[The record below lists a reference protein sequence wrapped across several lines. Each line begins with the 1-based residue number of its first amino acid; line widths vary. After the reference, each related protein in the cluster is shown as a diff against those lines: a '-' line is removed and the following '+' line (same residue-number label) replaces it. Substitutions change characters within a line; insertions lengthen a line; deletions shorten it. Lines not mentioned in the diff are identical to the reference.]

1 MTARSRT
8 AFLAL
13 ALAIFACR
21 PGVRAAEPALVLEQ
35 TIELKDVS
43 GRIDHMAVN
52 LPRKQ
57 LYVAELGN
65 NTVDVVDIAG
75 GQVEPQG
82 IGYSPQADVIAIAS
96 AGDGTVRLFRGKDF
110 YIATTVNLGDDADNV
125 RVDPT
130 SGRFIVGY
138 GSGGLAVI
146 DPADGRVISR
156 TKLPAHPE
164 GFQIDAGSGRAFV
177 NLPDDHQIAV
187 VDIGSGKQISGWRLP
202 GRRANFPMGFDA
214 PRKIVASVFRSPPRL
229 VLLDANSGTVKESL
243 TACSDADDV
252 FFDGNRRRIYV
263 SCGSGSVDV
272 FEADGDGYRKPTS
285 TKTNSGARTSLFVPE
300 LDRLFVA
307 RRAGM
312 LGSTAAILVFRP
324 TPQLL
329 LGHWPSSR
337 R

>member
-1 MTARSRT
+1 MTARRRT

-13 ALAIFACR
+13 AIATFACC

-35 TIELKDVS
+35 KIELKGVS

-52 LPRKQ
+52 LPRKH

-75 GQVEPQG
+75 GQVVHRFTGLHEPQG

-110 YIATTVNLGDDADNV
+110 SIAATVNLGDDADNV

-138 GSGGLAVI
+138 GSGALAVI
-146 DPADGRVISR
+146 DPADGRVLSQ

-177 NLPDDHQIAV
+177 NVPDDHQIAV
-187 VDIGSGKQISGWRLP
+187 VDLRSGKQISGWRLP
-202 GRRANFPMGFDA
+202 GLRANFPMGFDA
-214 PRKIVASVFRSPPRL
+214 PRKMVASVFRSPPRL
-229 VLLDANSGTVKESL
+229 VLLDANSGNVKESL
-243 TACSDADDV
+243 AACADADDV

-285 TKTNSGARTSLFVPE
+285 TETNSGARTSLFVPE

-307 RRAGM
+307 RRAGL
-312 LGSTAAILVFRP
+312 LGATAAILVFRP
-324 TPQLL
+324 TP
-329 LGHWPSSR
+329 
-337 R
+337 